1 MEHFVLRTPRRSFLP
16 ATLLLAAL
24 LPVPAAG
31 ALQGQASPDASIA
44 DSIFA
49 EWDREGSPG
58 CAVGAYQAG
67 ETVLARG
74 YGEANLDWGL
84 PITASTVFY
93 SGSVSKQF
101 AAATAA
107 LLHLDGTLDLDADIR
122 SYVPELPPYDPPV
135 TVRHLVH
142 HTSGVRDIYGL
153 IALAGGRVP
162 DAWTDEEY
170 LALLARQ
177 GELNFDPGQEYLYS
191 NGAYYLL
198 TTAIERSSGQ
208 RLDEVARE
216 LIFRPL
222 GMDDTHFHQDR
233 ERIVPRRAMSYGG
246 NREEGFR
253 QAYLGNFDKAGAGG
267 LYTTIQDLAAWDRNF
282 ETGEVGGEDFLKLI
296 HSPGVLNSGDSLTYA
311 FGLQIGE
318 WEGYRTVGHGG
329 SFMGFRADFVRF
341 PDEGLTVA
349 ALCNLGGI
357 DPGPLTRRTAR
368 AILGGSPAAEEDD
381 RSVAPSD
388 EDVAAPVE
396 PSGAPLRSFAG
407 SYYAPDVGG
416 RILIRWTG
424 SRLRMEAASLD
435 EPTDLEWISGNRFR
449 AGTLRLDFEVDGG
462 IPAAFRLDAGRVKN
476 LLFRRQGD
484 RTGDPDHTPEV

>member
-208 RLDEVARE
+208 RLDDVARE
-216 LIFRPL
+216 LIFQPL

-233 ERIVPRRAMSYGG
+233 GG
-246 NREEGFR
+246 
-253 QAYLGNFDKAGAGG
+253 
-267 LYTTIQDLAAWDRNF
+267 
-282 ETGEVGGEDFLKLI
+282 
-296 HSPGVLNSGDSLTYA
+296 SS
-311 FGLQIGE
+311 
-318 WEGYRTVGHGG
+318 HGG
-329 SFMGFRADFVRF
+329 
-341 PDEGLTVA
+341 P
-349 ALCNLGGI
+349 
-357 DPGPLTRRTAR
+357 
-368 AILGGSPAAEEDD
+368 
-381 RSVAPSD
+381 
-388 EDVAAPVE
+388 
-396 PSGAPLRSFAG
+396 
-407 SYYAPDVGG
+407 
-416 RILIRWTG
+416 
-424 SRLRMEAASLD
+424 
-435 EPTDLEWISGNRFR
+435 
-449 AGTLRLDFEVDGG
+449 
-462 IPAAFRLDAGRVKN
+462 
-476 LLFRRQGD
+476 
-484 RTGDPDHTPEV
+484 